1 MDVDTLLAD
10 REAQYGSFSNL
21 AEISQSLKTVITTSH
36 GWLKL
41 TDDQR
46 EALDLIAMKI
56 ARILN
61 GNPNLIDNWDDVS
74 GYAQLISRRLR
85 LSLREDL
92 EESVSPGAGPQ
103 CRPAATGS
111 PANTS
116 P

>member
-1 MDVDTLLAD
+1 MDTDTLLAD
-10 REAQYGSFSNL
+10 REAQYGSFANL

-61 GNPNLIDNWDDVS
+61 GNPNLIDNWDDVA
-74 GYAQLISRRLR
+74 GYAKLISRRLR